1 MRLFRWT
8 PDFDPEYETSLSPV
22 WISFFGLP
30 LHMFNFHALSLICKP
45 IGKLLGVDSV
55 NLAKA
60 KPHVA
65 RVCVE
70 MDLLQPRLKEIFVG
84 TSEVVGDE
92 DCGFVQPVV
101 YEKVPFYCDYCWRQ
115 GHSLARC
122 RLKDFSPPPTPIK
135 KPTPQNP
142 IPPPKPTRPSRILNP
157 IPPSPSLILSPMK
170 SSPKPLN
177 PISLLFPNLSYMCQ
191 KPKSKFHL

>member
-1 MRLFRWT
+1 
-8 PDFDPEYETSLSPV
+8 
-22 WISFFGLP
+22 
-30 LHMFNFHALSLICKP
+30 MFNFHALSLICKP

-55 NLAKA
+55 TLAKA

-70 MDLLQPRLKEIFVG
+70 MDLIQPRLKEIFVG
-84 TSEVVGDE
+84 TSEVMGDE

-122 RLKDFSPPPTPIK
+122 KLKDFSPPPTPIK

-142 IPPPKPTRPSRILNP
+142 IPPPKPTTAQPNP
-157 IPPSPSLILSPMK
+157 QPNPTL
-170 SSPKPLN
+170 PKPN
-177 PISLLFPNLSYMCQ
+177 PKPNEIQPKAPKSYLPSFSKPLIYVPKAQIQIPSQ
-191 KPKSKFHL
+191 KPTISASLPTP